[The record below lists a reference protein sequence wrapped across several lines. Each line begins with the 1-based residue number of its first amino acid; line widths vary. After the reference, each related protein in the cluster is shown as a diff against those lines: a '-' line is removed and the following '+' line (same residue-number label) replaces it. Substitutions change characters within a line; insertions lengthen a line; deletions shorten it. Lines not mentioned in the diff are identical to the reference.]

1 MRYVNYILALS
12 NLLGVFSLNKQ
23 INTDNVSRLYI
34 ISIIIVSTIHHL
46 TETNEVGHDLEGIDF
61 LYLKKYGST
70 IRILDIFIAYSFFF
84 YLLFKIN
91 LNNIV
96 FFVTNNNRIILFSF
110 LFNLICDFILFNQPI
125 MYLFCHLFWHIG
137 IYFIIYKITF
147 IL

>member
-12 NLLGVFSLNKQ
+12 NLLGVFSLNK
-23 INTDNVSRLYI
+23 INTDTIARLYI
-34 ISIIIVSTIHHL
+34 ISIITVSTIHHL

-61 LYLKKYGST
+61 LYLKKYGSN
-70 IRILDIFIAYSFFF
+70 IRILDIFIAYSFFI

-91 LNNIV
+91 INNIV
-96 FFVTNNNRIILFSF
+96 FFVTNNNKIILFSF
-110 LFNLICDFILFNQPI
+110 LFNLICDFILFKQPI

>member
-84 YLLFKIN
+84 L
-91 LNNIV
+91 
-96 FFVTNNNRIILFSF
+96 
-110 LFNLICDFILFNQPI
+110 
-125 MYLFCHLFWHIG
+125 
-137 IYFIIYKITF
+137 FIIQN
-147 IL
+147 